1 MHEVLSYRCFLSLF
15 QTLTFS
21 TVLGHHFAAGSI
33 RPSPYRAPSHHSST
47 SYKSSASKDTV
58 RQGDLRQRS
67 GTAMSYA
74 TTTSDRSRS
83 RRERTFV
90 GSECAVCEEPLE
102 HTLRGERIL
111 QFSCSHVSH
120 EACFY
125 EFIREFESQYCPS
138 CNAPLHLDTSRGGNV
153 LDIGKE
159 SKFRAYRGNGHTDSV
174 GLPAEK
180 ITNMVRSASSGEN
193 RSLHTPTPSGAQWES
208 QGRPPSGESAGRSM
222 PSNGRESAARGSARD
237 GSERYA
243 GSSSRHGRSDSEAT
257 GVASSTGYPETMQSG
272 PPRRHDY
279 DLQAMETTPGSP
291 RPVTRNPIPAPSVAV
306 RSEFPTINRSRQ
318 QQTLTCLITVEVP
331 DNKWRPDPEDLGVS
345 SPLQPVRI
353 EEAFT
358 QRPPSPARSSKPRFY
373 PYEAPEVLEEMTE
386 NLRNRVD
393 NWHGLD
399 FNR

>member
-1 MHEVLSYRCFLSLF
+1 
-15 QTLTFS
+15 
-21 TVLGHHFAAGSI
+21 
-33 RPSPYRAPSHHSST
+33 
-47 SYKSSASKDTV
+47 
-58 RQGDLRQRS
+58 
-67 GTAMSYA
+67 MSFA
-74 TTTSDRSRS
+74 TTNSDRSRS

-125 EFIREFESQYCPS
+125 EFIREFDSQYCPS

-153 LDIGKE
+153 LDIGKA
-159 SKFRAYRGNGHTDSV
+159 SRFAASPGGSQTDS
-174 GLPAEK
+174 GAPEK
-180 ITNMVRSASSGEN
+180 ITSMVRSASATEN
-193 RSLHTPTPSGAQWES
+193 RSLHTPTPIAPQPQWES
-208 QGRPPSGESAGRSM
+208 QGRSPGGDSGVRSM
-222 PSNGRESAARGSARD
+222 PPSNSNGRDSAARGSARD
-237 GSERYA
+237 GSDRYV
-243 GSSSRHGRSDSEAT
+243 GRHGRSDSEATGAT

-272 PPRRHDY
+272 PHRRHDY

-291 RPVTRNPIPAPSVAV
+291 RTATRNPIPAPSVAV

-331 DNKWRPDPEDLGVS
+331 DNKWRPDPEDIGVS
-345 SPLQPVRI
+345 SPVQPSRI
-353 EEAFT
+353 EEAFEK
-358 QRPPSPARSSKPRFY
+358 RAPSPTRSSKPRFY
-373 PYEAPEVLEEMTE
+373 PYESPEVLEDMTE